1 MSLAVKH
8 NFFGYWFGSN
18 QWAGRF
24 SSPFPQRTGSQTGF
38 YSQLGYSV
46 DIDVDVIVAG
56 APRWAFKTC
65 GFDRTGSV
73 YVFRRDDQGT
83 PDDPTDDTWPE
94 EAVLTV
100 ADPRISEFFGM
111 SVAVSGDVIVV
122 GGICGNTVE
131 VFRWDGQAWLHEDSL
146 VAPDTALG
154 DNLGSSIDVDGDRI
168 VAGAYGDDERR
179 GSAHVFARSKGKW
192 THEAKLTTLGANP
205 IDDFGQAVSISAYSV
220 LVGSPHSDDA
230 GPSSGSAFVFSRNDD
245 GNWLE
250 QAKLS
255 APEPAAIQTFGS
267 AVGID
272 DDLILVRTRGDP
284 WSHLFKHRESDWE
297 NEDGLVGIAE
307 VPTGALGLDGNYA
320 VVVTHVYAV
329 RNRHA
334 LRDFAGF
341 QNCFRQSVD
350 TEPSPMCQ
358 PYDITADG
366 IVDLDDFENF
376 IGTFV
381 GP

>member
-1 MSLAVKH
+1 MKLPLVFAIQITVSATVSPAIARAIEPIAILAPSDVPEGFSNGFGSSIAISGDYLVVGAKLAPYY
-8 NFFGYWFGSN
+8 NGSREGAAYVFRRYSDQWIEQAKLLPSQPFFFGHFG
-18 QWAGRF
+18 WD
-24 SSPFPQRTGSQTGF
+24 
-38 YSQLGYSV
+38 V
-46 DIDVDVIVAG
+46 DIDGDVIVVG
-56 APRWAFKTC
+56 APRWDFVTC
-65 GFDRTGSV
+65 GYDRPGSV
-73 YVFRRDDQGT
+73 YLFRRDDQGT
-83 PDDPTDDTWPE
+83 PNDPADDTWPE
-94 EAVLTV
+94 EAILTV

-111 SVAVSGDVIVV
+111 SVAVSGDVIVA
-122 GGICGNTVE
+122 GGQCGNTVE
-131 VFRWDGQAWLHEDSL
+131 VFQWSGKKWLHEDSL
-146 VAPDTALG
+146 VAPDTVPGDRLG
-154 DNLGSSIDVDGDRI
+154 FSVDVDGTRI
-168 VAGAYGDDERR
+168 VAGAHGDDERR

-307 VPTGALGLDGNYA
+307 VPTGALGLDGN
-320 VVVTHVYAV
+320 
-329 RNRHA
+329 
-334 LRDFAGF
+334 
-341 QNCFRQSVD
+341 
-350 TEPSPMCQ
+350 
-358 PYDITADG
+358 
-366 IVDLDDFENF
+366 
-376 IGTFV
+376 
-381 GP
+381 